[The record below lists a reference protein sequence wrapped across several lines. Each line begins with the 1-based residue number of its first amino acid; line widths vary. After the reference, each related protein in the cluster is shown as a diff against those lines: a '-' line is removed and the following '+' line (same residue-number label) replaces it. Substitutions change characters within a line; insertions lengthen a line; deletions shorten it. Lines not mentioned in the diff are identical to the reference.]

1 MNNLFSKQ
9 VKERSESKFKTTTR
23 NVSTGSLLIIYYQ
36 YFQYLKST
44 YVQFK

>member
-9 VKERSESKFKTTTR
+9 VKEKSESKFKTTR
-23 NVSTGSLLIIYYQ
+23 NVSTGSLLIIYCQ